1 MAARV
6 IAIISAIVLA
16 FGFIECG
23 RCPYEKFT
31 PNHSF
36 CKPPNPS
43 CNNPTAKVVG
53 AGDRMKILK
62 TSLTITE
69 PKLQLVKKLKL
80 EDFHQQQIC

>member
-6 IAIISAIVLA
+6 IAIISAIALA

-43 CNNPTAKVVG
+43 CNILQRGVG

-62 TSLTITE
+62 LHNDYRAKVAAGQE
-69 PKLQLVKKLKL
+69 LKL
-80 EDFHQQQIC
+80 EDFHQQQI

>member
-36 CKPPNPS
+36 CKPTKTLAVIS
-43 CNNPTAKVVG
+43 YSEVVG

-62 TSLTITE
+62 TS
-69 PKLQLVKKLKL
+69 
-80 EDFHQQQIC
+80 

>member
-6 IAIISAIVLA
+6 IAIISAIALA

-43 CNNPTAKVVG
+43 CNILQRGVG
-53 AGDRMKILK
+53 AGDRMKNSKNFI
-62 TSLTITE
+62 TITE